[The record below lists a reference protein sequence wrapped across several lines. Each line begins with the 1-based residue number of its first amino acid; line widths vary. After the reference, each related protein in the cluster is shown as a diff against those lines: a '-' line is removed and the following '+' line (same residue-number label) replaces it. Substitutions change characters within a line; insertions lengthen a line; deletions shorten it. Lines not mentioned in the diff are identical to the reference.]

1 MIKPLKSEKKIE
13 TIFEKGTHIKE
24 GSVLIKFY
32 DFDDGE
38 VSFGV
43 SVPKKNFKSAVSRNR
58 IKRQLREIVRNNPN
72 LKQMKKGVS
81 FFLIYSSSKAT
92 SFEELN
98 KKSTSLIEKLISK
111 FN

>member
-24 GSVLIKFY
+24 GSILIKFY

-43 SVPKKNFKSAVSRNR
+43 SVTKKNLNSACSINTN
-58 IKRQLREIVRNNPN
+58 KRQL
-72 LKQMKKGVS
+72 
-81 FFLIYSSSKAT
+81 T
-92 SFEELN
+92 
-98 KKSTSLIEKLISK
+98 
-111 FN
+111 

>member
-32 DFDDGE
+32 DFDDGK

-43 SVPKKNFKSAVSRNR
+43 SVC
-58 IKRQLREIVRNNPN
+58 L
-72 LKQMKKGVS
+72 L
-81 FFLIYSSSKAT
+81 YT
-92 SFEELN
+92 SP
-98 KKSTSLIEKLISK
+98 SPRDRG
-111 FN
+111 